1 VSNRAFAPTPAQ
13 KHVLE
18 ALATYQM
25 LNASQMH
32 RLGVARDIR
41 DVRHALHGLDG
52 CRWIR
57 KTGSALI
64 SGVKRLPALYW
75 ITTKG
80 AAGAAA
86 LGIEATGSDRELG
99 TEQEIEHRIGIVEVH
114 MALRAWAASAGATV
128 DEVVVDFE
136 ATGPVDPDAE
146 KKDRLRKATSI
157 VDDDSGFLYV
167 PDMLA
172 WVTPPGEPE
181 PQLLVVEV
189 ERGGAAAN
197 LSKFRSVKLPR
208 ILRAC
213 QTDLAERAFGAAHAA
228 RFLVIFQHGN
238 MKRRALEKWIFP
250 DVPEWELFFVKS
262 LDELHDFNG
271 GWAQPFGAV
280 VSLF

>member
-1 VSNRAFAPTPAQ
+1 M
-13 KHVLE
+13 
-18 ALATYQM
+18 YQM
-25 LNASQMH
+25 LNARQIH
-32 RLGVARDIR
+32 RLGVAGDIR
-41 DVRHALHGLDG
+41 DVRHALHGLEG

-57 KTGSALI
+57 KTRAALI

-136 ATGPVDPDAE
+136 ATGPTGPTAG

-172 WVTPPGEPE
+172 RVTLAGETEPE
-181 PQLLVVEV
+181 LLVVEV

-197 LSKFRSVKLPR
+197 LSKFRSVKLPW

-213 QTDLAERAFGAAHAA
+213 QTDLVERTFGADHAA

-238 MKRRALEKWIFP
+238 MKRRALEKWILP
-250 DVPEWELFFVKS
+250 ELPEWRLFFVKS
-262 LDELHDFNG
+262 LDELAGDFNA
-271 GWAQPFGAV
+271 GWAQPFGAL